1 MRILKLK
8 PRKDK
13 RIRRGHPWIFSNEVA
28 SWGKGPMVPGEV
40 VEVRDARDRFLARG
54 YCNKQSLIAV
64 RVLSRR
70 KKETVDHFDL
80 ARRVQ
85 DAVAARAG
93 WLGEDS
99 DAARLVNGEGDQLP
113 GLVVDRY
120 GDVLSVQ
127 LLTQGMEALRE
138 PVLAA
143 LKEATGCAV
152 IVERGDNRG
161 RALEGLPTEKKVLE
175 GELPE
180 RVEIRQ
186 DGLRFEVD
194 VLGGQKTG
202 FFLDQ
207 RRLRRHLRDLVKGK
221 SVLDV
226 FCYTGAASVYAAAAG
241 ATKVTGVDSSL
252 PALEAAERN
261 MAANGLPE
269 AEWIQGDA
277 FGVLQSLEK
286 EERQFDVVLLD
297 PPPFAPSK
305 KDRSE
310 AKIAHTR
317 LHKLAMR
324 VLKPG
329 GLLVSSSCSFHI
341 GSEELGA
348 SAAHAGVQAG
358 RTLRLLEELGAGPDH
373 PGVPGMPESNY
384 LTTLVMQAS

>member
-13 RIRRGHPWIFSNEVA
+13 RVRRGHPWIFSNEVA
-28 SWGKGPMVPGEV
+28 SWGKGPETPGEV

-54 YCNKQSLIAV
+54 YCNRQSLIAV
-64 RVLSRR
+64 RVLSRK
-70 KKETVDHFDL
+70 KKEAVDHFDVS
-80 ARRVQ
+80 RRVR
-85 DAVAARAG
+85 DAVEARSG

-99 DAARLVNGEGDQLP
+99 DAARLIHGEGDALP
-113 GLVVDRY
+113 GLIVDRY
-120 GDVLSVQ
+120 ADVLSIQ
-127 LLTQGMEALRE
+127 ILTQGMEAFRE

-143 LKEATGCAV
+143 LEEVTGCSV
-152 IVERGDNRG
+152 LVERGDNRG
-161 RALEGLPTEKKVLE
+161 RALEGLPTEKKVLR

-180 RVEIRQ
+180 RVLVRQ

-207 RRLRRHLRDLVKGK
+207 RKLRRSLATWVEGEA
-221 SVLDV
+221 VLDV
-226 FCYTGAASVYAAAAG
+226 FCYSGAASVYARAAG
-241 ATKVTGVDSSL
+241 AASVTGVDSSR

-261 MAANGLPE
+261 MALNELPE
-269 AEWIQGDA
+269 GEWLQGDA

-286 EERQFDVVLLD
+286 EERQFGVVLLD

-305 KDRSE
+305 KDRAE
-310 AKIAHTR
+310 AILAHTR

-329 GLLVSSSCSFHI
+329 GMLISSSCSYHV
-341 GSEELGA
+341 GADDLGA

-358 RTLRLLEELGAGPDH
+358 RRLRLLDEMGAGPDH
-373 PGVPGMPESNY
+373 PGVPGMPESRY
-384 LTTLVMQAS
+384 LNTLVMQAS

>member
-28 SWGKGPMVPGEV
+28 SWGKGPLVPGEV

-70 KKETVDHFDL
+70 KKQDVDHFDL
-80 ARRVQ
+80 ASRIK
-85 DAVAARAG
+85 DAVEARAG
-93 WLGEDS
+93 WIGDDT
-99 DAARLVNGEGDQLP
+99 DAVRLIHGEGDSLP
-113 GLVVDRY
+113 GLIVDRY
-120 GDVLSVQ
+120 GDVLSIQ
-127 LLTQGMEALRE
+127 FLTQGMETLRE
-138 PVLAA
+138 PILAA
-143 LKEATGCAV
+143 LEEATGCTV
-152 IVERGDNRG
+152 LVERGDNRG
-161 RALEGLPTEKKVLE
+161 RALEGLPTEKKVLK
-175 GELPE
+175 GELPQP
-180 RVEIRQ
+180 VVVRQ
-186 DGLRFEVD
+186 DGLRLEVD

-207 RRLRRHLRDLVKGK
+207 RKLRRSLRDHVKDK

-226 FCYTGAASVYAAAAG
+226 FCYTGASSVYAAAAG
-241 ATKVTGVDSSL
+241 ASKVTGVDSSM

-261 MAANGLPE
+261 MALNELPE

-277 FGVLQSLEK
+277 FGVLQALEK
-286 EERQFDVVLLD
+286 EARQFDVVILD

-329 GLLVSSSCSFHI
+329 GILISSSCSYHI

-373 PGVPGMPESNY
+373 PGVPGMPESSY
-384 LTTLVMQAS
+384 LTTLVMQVS